1 MEYLSGKIY
10 TSPVTKD
17 RPRLTRRGQSYNTE
31 KTRLAQQKQSLLFRG
46 MSIRSENK
54 FPIPKNVPLE
64 VSLVFSHKDK
74 KRVGPKLTTPDVD
87 NLCKLTLDAIT
98 NSKIWND
105 DKQVT
110 KLILEDYWVG
120 PDTNSSIGFD
130 IRKHVVTGESIL
142 EQEHDNLIFKGTI
155 PLNPKAKGR
164 PKLSKRKKAYNP
176 KSTRVAQSDQAVFF
190 VSQQSTS
197 TETLPLSKKQPVE
210 VHINF
215 YHKANGSGGPKLSVP
230 DLDNLLKLTLDA
242 MTDAGIWTTD
252 SQITKIVA
260 EDLLSK
266 KGEIPR
272 IEYVIKKHVLFS
284 ERLQ

>member
-1 MEYLSGKIY
+1 MNNTESFLSGKIY
-10 TSPVTKD
+10 TNPVTKD
-17 RPRLTRRGQSYNTE
+17 RPRLTKGGHSYNTD

-46 MSIRSENK
+46 MAMRSGNK
-54 FPIPKNVPLE
+54 FPIPRNVPLE

-98 NSKIWND
+98 NSRIWND

-110 KLILEDYWVG
+110 KLILEDLWVG
-120 PDTNSSIGFD
+120 PDTNSSIQFD
-130 IRKHVVTGESIL
+130 IRKHVSSGESIL
-142 EQEHDNLIFKGTI
+142 EQKHDNLIFKGTI
-155 PLNPKAKGR
+155 PLTPKAKAR
-164 PKLSKRKKAYNP
+164 PKLSRNKKAYNP
-176 KSTRVAQSDQAVFF
+176 KSTRVAQADQAVFF
-190 VSQQSTS
+190 VSQQKES

-215 YHKANGSGGPKLSVP
+215 YHKGDGNERPKLSVP

-260 EDLLSK
+260 EDLLAT
-266 KGEIPR
+266 KGEKPR
-272 IEYVIKKHVLFS
+272 IEYVIKKHVL
-284 ERLQ
+284 L

>member
-10 TSPVTKD
+10 TNPVTKD
-17 RPRLTRRGQSYNTE
+17 RPRLTKGGHSYNTD

-46 MSIRSENK
+46 MAMRSGNK
-54 FPIPKNVPLE
+54 FPIPRNVPLE

-98 NSKIWND
+98 NSRIWND

-110 KLILEDYWVG
+110 KLILEDLWVG
-120 PDTNSSIGFD
+120 PDTNSSIQFD
-130 IRKHVVTGESIL
+130 IRKHVPTGESIL
-142 EQEHDNLIFKGTI
+142 EQKHDNLIFKGMI
-155 PLNPKAKGR
+155 PLTPKAKAR
-164 PKLSKRKKAYNP
+164 PKLSSNKVAYNP
-176 KSTRVAQSDQAVFF
+176 ETTRVAQAEQAVFF
-190 VSQQSTS
+190 VSQQKESAES
-197 TETLPLSKKQPVE
+197 LPLSKVQPVE

-215 YHKANGSGGPKLSVP
+215 YHKGDGNERPKLSVP

-260 EDLLSK
+260 EDLLAT
-266 KGEIPR
+266 KGENAR
-272 IEYVIKKHVLFS
+272 IEYVIKKHVV
-284 ERLQ
+284 

>member
-10 TSPVTKD
+10 TSPITKD
-17 RPRLTRRGQSYNTE
+17 RPRLTKRGHSYNTD

-46 MSIRSENK
+46 MAMRSGNK
-54 FPIPKNVPLE
+54 FPIPRNVPLE

-74 KRVGPKLTTPDVD
+74 KRIGPKLTTPDVD

-98 NSKIWND
+98 NSRIWND

-110 KLILEDYWVG
+110 KLILEDLWVG
-120 PDTNSSIGFD
+120 PDTNSSIQFD
-130 IRKHVVTGESIL
+130 IRKHITSGESIL
-142 EQEHDNLIFKGTI
+142 EQKHDNLIFKGTI
-155 PLNPKAKGR
+155 PLKPKAKGR
-164 PKLSKRKKAYNP
+164 PKLSKKKKAYNP
-176 KSTRVAQSDQAVFF
+176 KSTRVAQADQAVFF
-190 VSQQSTS
+190 VNQQKES

-215 YHKANGSGGPKLSVP
+215 YQKGDGEERPKLSVP

-242 MTDAGIWTTD
+242 MTDSGIWTTD

-260 EDLLSK
+260 EDLLAT
-266 KGEIPR
+266 KGEKPR
-272 IEYVIKKHVLFS
+272 IEYVIKKHVL
-284 ERLQ
+284 L